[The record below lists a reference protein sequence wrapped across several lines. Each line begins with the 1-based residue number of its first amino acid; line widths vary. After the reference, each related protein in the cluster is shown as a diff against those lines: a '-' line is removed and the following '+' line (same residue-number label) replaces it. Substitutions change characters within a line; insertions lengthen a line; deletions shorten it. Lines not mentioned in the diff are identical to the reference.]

1 MKSKGGIGIPNQSIR
16 AKKEFGQ
23 HFLVAKGAIHSIVA
37 ETLGCSAP
45 ALLEIG
51 PGGGAITGPL
61 LEDGRPLFALELDD
75 EAGGVLRDRFASLEH
90 FHLVM
95 GDATVLQ
102 MPGLGPWA
110 VVGNLPYNAATAILT
125 RLLVEDI
132 PWRRMVLMFQL
143 EVGQKLMGRPSEKQ
157 YGPLSVLAQ
166 LVTKMTR
173 LMKLGPSAFNPPP
186 KVDSIVLTFEPR
198 VDAPLLDLR
207 RAFLG
212 WLHQSFGHRRK
223 TLSNNWA
230 GILSPEQVRG
240 ILDSEGVDPAIRAE
254 ALTPEQCWRLFVAF
268 QNAESKPQMN
278 TEHSF
283 SLRRNPSRGIPTRI
297 IH

>member
-1 MKSKGGIGIPNQSIR
+1 MNRKGSIGIANPPLR

-23 HFLVAKGAIHSIVA
+23 HFLVSQRAIQAIVA

-61 LEDGRPLFALELDD
+61 LEDGRPLFALELDE
-75 EAGGVLRDRFASLEH
+75 EASEVLRERFATSNH

-95 GDATVLQ
+95 GDATALQ
-102 MPGLGPWA
+102 MPGPGPWA

-143 EVGQKLMGRPSEKQ
+143 EVGQKLLGRPSEKQ

-166 LVTKMTR
+166 LTAKMTR
-173 LMKLGPSAFNPPP
+173 LLKLGPSAFAPPP

-198 VDAPLLDLR
+198 KDSLPLALR
-207 RAFLG
+207 RSFLG

-230 GILSPEQVRG
+230 GIISPEQVRG
-240 ILDSEGVDPAIRAE
+240 ILDSEGLIPAIRAE
-254 ALTPEQCWRLFVAF
+254 ALTPEQCWRLFMAF
-268 QNAESKPQMN
+268 QGSGSQPQMN
-278 TEHSF
+278 AGKKFGATDEN
-283 SLRRNPSRGIPTRI
+283 R
-297 IH
+297 

>member
-1 MKSKGGIGIPNQSIR
+1 MNRTEGIGVPNQILR
-16 AKKEFGQ
+16 PKKEFGQ
-23 HFLVAKGAIHSIVA
+23 HFLVAQGAIRAIVA
-37 ETLGCSAP
+37 ETLHCPAP

-75 EAGGVLRDRFASLEH
+75 EAGAVLRERFATAEN

-95 GDATVLQ
+95 GDATELS
-102 MPGLGPWA
+102 MPAPGPWA

-125 RLLVEDI
+125 RFLVEDI

-143 EVGQKLMGRPSEKQ
+143 EVGRKLMGKPSEKN

-166 LVTKMTR
+166 LVAKMTK
-173 LMKLGPSAFNPPP
+173 LMKLGPSAFAPPP

-198 VDAPLLDLR
+198 EDAPPLDLR
-207 RAFLG
+207 IAFLG
-212 WLHQSFGHRRK
+212 WLHRSFGHRRK

-230 GILSPEQVRG
+230 GIVSPEQVRG
-240 ILDSEGVDPAIRAE
+240 MLESEGLNPAIRAE
-254 ALTPEQCWRLFVAF
+254 ALTPEQCWRLFLAF
-268 QNAESKPQMN
+268 HSAESKPQI
-278 TEHSF
+278 E
-283 SLRRNPSRGIPTRI
+283 
-297 IH
+297 